1 MVRVGICGVTGYAG
15 YEALRWL
22 RRHRHVEVVFA
33 TSEAQ
38 AGKSLAESYPG
49 PLDIMLTS
57 VEDAPF
63 DKVDVALLALPHG
76 AAARTAVRALDAGA
90 KVVDFSADFRLDT
103 PERYAKWYH
112 HTHEFPAMLPI
123 SYGIPELNRDAIA
136 TARLVANPGCYP
148 TSVILGTMPLLR
160 AGVVTDPTIIV
171 DAKSGV
177 SGAGRAAKV
186 NMLFGEIHDTVT
198 PYNIGHV
205 HRHVGE
211 IEQELAK
218 LSTSVTPTVIFNP
231 HLIPVTRGML
241 SGIYVRVDASLD
253 EASLRTLYTQ
263 AYAHEPFVRVLP
275 AGQLAAMAHTVDTNM
290 CAISVTLAQ
299 PGLAIIMSSLD
310 NLAKGAATQAIQ
322 CMNVMCGF
330 AETEGLL

>member
-1 MVRVGICGVTGYAG
+1 
-15 YEALRWL
+15 
-22 RRHRHVEVVFA
+22 
-33 TSEAQ
+33 
-38 AGKSLAESYPG
+38 
-49 PLDIMLTS
+49 
-57 VEDAPF
+57 
-63 DKVDVALLALPHG
+63 
-76 AAARTAVRALDAGA
+76 
-90 KVVDFSADFRLDT
+90 
-103 PERYAKWYH
+103 
-112 HTHEFPAMLPI
+112 
-123 SYGIPELNRDAIA
+123 
-136 TARLVANPGCYP
+136 
-148 TSVILGTMPLLR
+148 
-160 AGVVTDPTIIV
+160 VVTDPTIIV

-218 LSTSVTPTVIFNP
+218 LSSSITPTVIFNP

-263 AYAHEPFVRVLP
+263 AYAHEPFVRVMP
-275 AGQLAAMAHTVDTNM
+275 AGQLAAMAHTVNTNM